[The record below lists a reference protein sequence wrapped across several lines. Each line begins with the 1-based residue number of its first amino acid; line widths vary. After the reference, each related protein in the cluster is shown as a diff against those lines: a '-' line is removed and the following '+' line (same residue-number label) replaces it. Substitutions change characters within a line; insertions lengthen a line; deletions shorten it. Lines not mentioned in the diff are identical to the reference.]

1 MCVQT
6 ENGELVE
13 ADTWT
18 TAYWPDGSIKWAGMA
33 AVIPGNTRSVKVI
46 PSSKKKKTTNT
57 EEIHVT
63 ESEDQLTIATGKLL
77 LLFLN
82 LELVFST
89 VFCMEM

>member
-46 PSSKKKKTTNT
+46 PSSKKKKQPIQKKFMSQNPITN
-57 EEIHVT
+57 
-63 ESEDQLTIATGKLL
+63 
-77 LLFLN
+77 
-82 LELVFST
+82 
-89 VFCMEM
+89 